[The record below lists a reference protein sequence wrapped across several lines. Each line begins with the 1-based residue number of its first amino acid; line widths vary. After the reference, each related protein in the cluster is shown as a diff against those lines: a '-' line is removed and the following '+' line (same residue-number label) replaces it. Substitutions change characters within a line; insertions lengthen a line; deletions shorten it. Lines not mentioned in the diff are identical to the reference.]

1 MECEPDFLQ
10 EAEII
15 NHAADIRKWKNHGPM
30 LETYFQQTED
40 QALEIYEEGIPGAGG
55 GTCPAHCS
63 NSPSLNEVRGTLECA
78 GTALCKFHLHDVR
91 LNSAL
96 DMADVREKKY
106 YSS

>member
-15 NHAADIRKWKNHGPM
+15 NHVADIRKWKNHGPM

-55 GTCPAHCS
+55 GDVP
-63 NSPSLNEVRGTLECA
+63 CA
-78 GTALCKFHLHDVR
+78 LQ
-91 LNSAL
+91 
-96 DMADVREKKY
+96 
-106 YSS
+106 